1 MEVLPAGIPLTQE
14 VWSSLDSS
22 VKALLVSQQQL
33 LVSLQE
39 RVRDLEARLNQN
51 SSNSSRP
58 PSSDLPWAKPIKKKK
73 PRTGRR
79 PGGQPGHPGHR
90 RELLP
95 PEKVDVV
102 RDCHPVACAHCGNTF
117 QDEVDAELDPV
128 RHQVVDVPVV
138 KPFVV
143 EYLRHVRECS
153 KCLGETMAALPA
165 GVPLTCFG
173 PRLQAWVAILT
184 VRYRLSKRE
193 AKDLLGEIAGI
204 VMSLGSISDIEGY
217 VSQALEAPVAEI
229 QEAFRHAKVAG
240 HDETGWR
247 QANQKAW
254 LWETVNDTYAVYKI
268 DLKRSGEVARS
279 LLGGVDFQGHV
290 HSDRYKAYNCYPME
304 RRAICHAHL
313 ARDYKKIADRGGPGQ
328 PIGEALCKQ
337 EVKVFHFW
345 HEFKANAISRKTL
358 QQRMEPVQ
366 AAIKDLLHQGTAC
379 GDSKVAG
386 MCADILTHWPAMW
399 TFLTVEGVEPTNNA
413 REQALR
419 PYVLWRKGSFGTQS
433 ERGSRFMERMMSVIQ
448 TCRLQGRHLLA
459 FVTQAIEHSINSGIP
474 APSLLLA
481 PSG

>member
-1 MEVLPAGIPLTQE
+1 MEQVPAGIPLTQE
-14 VWSSLDSS
+14 LWASLDPA
-22 VKALLVSQQQL
+22 VKTLLISFH
-33 LVSLQE
+33 E
-39 RVRDLEARLNQN
+39 RIRDLEARLNRN

-58 PSSDLPWAKPIKKKK
+58 PSSDPPWDKPLKKKK
-73 PRTGRR
+73 PPTGRHR
-79 PGGQPGHPGHR
+79 GGQPGHPPHL
-90 RELLP
+90 RELFP

-102 RDCHPVACAHCGNTF
+102 REHQPVCCAHCGNTF
-117 QDEVDAELDPV
+117 QGEVDGELEAV
-128 RHQVVDVPVV
+128 LHQVADIPEV

-143 EYLRHVRECS
+143 EHRRRVRQCS
-153 KCLGETMAALPA
+153 KCLGETVASLPA
-165 GVPLTCFG
+165 GVPLSCFG
-173 PRLQAWVAILT
+173 PRLQAWIAILT
-184 VRYRLSKRE
+184 VRYRLSKRD
-193 AKDLLGEIAGI
+193 AQDLLGELAGVI
-204 VMSLGSISDIEGY
+204 MSLGSISDVEWY

-229 QEAFRHAKVAG
+229 QEALKQADVVG

-247 QANQKAW
+247 EANQKAW

-279 LLGGVDFQGHV
+279 LLGGVNFQGHV
-290 HSDRYKAYNCYPME
+290 QSDRYKAYTCYPME

-328 PIGEALCKQ
+328 PIGEALCEQ

-345 HEFKANAISRKTL
+345 HEFKEGAVSRTTL
-358 QQRMEPVQ
+358 QKRMEPVQ
-366 AAIKDLLHQGTAC
+366 DAIKDLLQQGAAC
-379 GDSKVAG
+379 DDSKVAG
-386 MCADILTHWPAMW
+386 MCADILKHWPAIW

-448 TCRLQGRHLLA
+448 TCRLQGRHLLS
-459 FVTQAIEHSINSGIP
+459 FVTQAMEYSIGRHITC
-474 APSLLLA
+474 PSLLIE